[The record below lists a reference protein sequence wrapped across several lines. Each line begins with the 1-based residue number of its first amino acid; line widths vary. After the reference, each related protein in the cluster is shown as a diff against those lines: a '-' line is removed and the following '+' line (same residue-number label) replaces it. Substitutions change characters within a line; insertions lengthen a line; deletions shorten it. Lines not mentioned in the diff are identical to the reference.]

1 MKIILRSALAGAIFA
16 TAAFA
21 GATSTFAANW
31 SLYNHQ
37 SAPQFTTSVGAKKLA
52 DKITQDTSGEVK
64 VRLHLA
70 GTLQIATSDITSAVA
85 QNVVQMGDDL
95 FFSGNVPIGA
105 ILKLPFLVR
114 SYEEFQKASAIAQP
128 YVEKAYEQRGVVV
141 LASYAYP
148 MQYIWAR
155 KDIGTLEAISGSKL
169 RVASPE
175 QSEFVSRFGGS
186 SVSIGA
192 SEVPSAL
199 DRGVVDG
206 LVTGSV
212 GADLWQDMLS
222 YGYLVGLNYNNV
234 YIIANKA
241 AFEALTPQ
249 QQEIVRA
256 AAVETANWNTET
268 MRGEDAEIIE
278 RLGKDRMKIVTP
290 RAEDIAKAEAD
301 MKPYWD
307 EWAASRG
314 DAAVKLLAD
323 IRKELER

>member
-1 MKIILRSALAGAIFA
+1 MKAVLRSALAGAIFA
-16 TAAFA
+16 TASIA
-21 GATSTFAANW
+21 GAYPAFAANW
-31 SLYNHQ
+31 SIYNHQ

-52 DKITQDTSGEVK
+52 DKITQDTDGNVK

-70 GTLQIATSDITSAVA
+70 GTLQISTSDITSAVA

-105 ILKLPFLVR
+105 ILKLPFLIH
-114 SYEEFQKASAIAQP
+114 SYEEFEKASAIAQP

-148 MQYIWAR
+148 MQYIWSR
-155 KDIGTLEAISGSKL
+155 KEIGSLDAISGAKL

-175 QSEFVSRFGGS
+175 QSEFVRRFGGS

-199 DRGVVDG
+199 DRGLVDG

-212 GADLWQDMLS
+212 GADLWQDMLTH
-222 YGYLVGLNYNNV
+222 GYLVGLNYNNV

-241 AFEALTPQ
+241 AFEGLSPED
-249 QQEIVRA
+249 QEKVRA
-256 AAVETANWNTET
+256 AAIETATWNTET

-290 RAEDIAKAEAD
+290 TAEEITKAEAD

-314 DAAVKLLAD
+314 DDAVKLLAE
-323 IRKELER
+323 IRQALGR